1 MTRSRLIA
9 APVALLLALA
19 VPTAAAFAHAHLK
32 TAVPAPGGT
41 VGAAP
46 TELVINYSEAVEPHF
61 CTVAVTG
68 PDGKRVDTGA
78 VHTAPGNAHELVVPL
93 KPLSPGRYTVD
104 WHATS
109 VDSHKTQGDYT
120 FTVTR

>member
-19 VPTAAAFAHAHLK
+19 VPTAAAFAHAHLR
-32 TAVPAPGGT
+32 TAVPAPGAT
-41 VGAAP
+41 VHTAP
-46 TELVINYSEAVEPHF
+46 AELVIDYSEAVEPHF
-61 CTVAVTG
+61 CTVTVTG
-68 PDGKRVDTGA
+68 PDGRRVDTGA

-93 KPLSPGRYTVD
+93 KPLSPGQYKVE

-109 VDSHKTQGDYT
+109 VDTHKTHGDYT